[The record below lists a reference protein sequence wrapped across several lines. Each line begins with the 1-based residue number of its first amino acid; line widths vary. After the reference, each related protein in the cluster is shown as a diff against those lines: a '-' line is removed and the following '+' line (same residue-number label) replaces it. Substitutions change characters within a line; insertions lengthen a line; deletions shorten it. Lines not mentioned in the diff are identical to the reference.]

1 MAKRSDRR
9 VDSSERAER
18 YPQDDY
24 EEGSALRKLSAVPQ
38 ELPGEY
44 PEEQPVRRQRTA
56 GRRARNAQITP
67 RFLIGTVVLCAAMVA
82 FVVGFLCLK
91 EKIIE
96 QNRHIASLENQIND
110 LKSDNDA
117 YYNKVMASVDL
128 EAIREAAMDRLGMK
142 YAEESQIQ
150 YYDTDGSSYVRQYQ
164 EVPQN

>member
-96 QNRHIASLENQIND
+96 QNRHIASLENQINN

>member
-38 ELPGEY
+38 ELPREY

-56 GRRARNAQITP
+56 GQCARNAQITP
-67 RFLIGTVVLCAAMVA
+67 RFLMGTVVLCAAMVA

-91 EKIIE
+91 EKITE

-128 EAIREAAMDRLGMK
+128 EAIREAAMNRLGMK

>member
-24 EEGSALRKLSAVPQ
+24 EEGSALRKLAAVPQ
-38 ELPGEY
+38 ELPREY

-128 EAIREAAMDRLGMK
+128 EAIREAAMNRLGMK

>member
-1 MAKRSDRR
+1 M
-9 VDSSERAER
+9 
-18 YPQDDY
+18 
-24 EEGSALRKLSAVPQ
+24 
-38 ELPGEY
+38 
-44 PEEQPVRRQRTA
+44 
-56 GRRARNAQITP
+56 
-67 RFLIGTVVLCAAMVA
+67 IGTVVLCAAMVA

-128 EAIREAAMDRLGMK
+128 EAIREAAMDCLGMK

>member
-38 ELPGEY
+38 ELPREY
-44 PEEQPVRRQRTA
+44 PEEQPFRRQRTA
-56 GRRARNAQITP
+56 GQRARNAQITP
-67 RFLIGTVVLCAAMVA
+67 RFLMGTVVLCAAMVA

-142 YAEESQIQ
+142 YAVESQIQ

>member
-38 ELPGEY
+38 ELPREY

-56 GRRARNAQITP
+56 GQRARNAQITP
-67 RFLIGTVVLCAAMVA
+67 RFLMGTVVLCAAMVA

-91 EKIIE
+91 EIIIE

-128 EAIREAAMDRLGMK
+128 EAIREAAMNRLGMK

>member
-38 ELPGEY
+38 ELPREY

-56 GRRARNAQITP
+56 GQRARNAQITP

-142 YAEESQIQ
+142 YAVESQIQ

>member
-56 GRRARNAQITP
+56 GQRARNAQITP

-142 YAEESQIQ
+142 YAVESQIQ

>member
-56 GRRARNAQITP
+56 ERRARNAQITP

>member
-38 ELPGEY
+38 ELPREY

-128 EAIREAAMDRLGMK
+128 EAIREAAMNRLGMK

-164 EVPQN
+164 EVLQN

>member
-44 PEEQPVRRQRTA
+44 PEEQPVRRHRTA

>member
-1 MAKRSDRR
+1 M
-9 VDSSERAER
+9 
-18 YPQDDY
+18 
-24 EEGSALRKLSAVPQ
+24 
-38 ELPGEY
+38 
-44 PEEQPVRRQRTA
+44 
-56 GRRARNAQITP
+56 
-67 RFLIGTVVLCAAMVA
+67 IGTVVLCAAMVA

-91 EKIIE
+91 EKNIE

-128 EAIREAAMDRLGMK
+128 EAIREAAMNRLGMK

>member
-91 EKIIE
+91 EKITE
-96 QNRHIASLENQIND
+96 QNRHIA
-110 LKSDNDA
+110 
-117 YYNKVMASVDL
+117 
-128 EAIREAAMDRLGMK
+128 
-142 YAEESQIQ
+142 
-150 YYDTDGSSYVRQYQ
+150 
-164 EVPQN
+164 

>member
-38 ELPGEY
+38 ELPREY

-56 GRRARNAQITP
+56 GQRARNAQITP
-67 RFLIGTVVLCAAMVA
+67 RFLMGTVVLCAAMVA

>member
-164 EVPQN
+164 GVPQN

>member
-142 YAEESQIQ
+142 YAEELQIQ

>member
-82 FVVGFLCLK
+82 FVVSFLCLK

>member
-38 ELPGEY
+38 ELPREY
-44 PEEQPVRRQRTA
+44 PEEQPFRRQRTA

>member
-56 GRRARNAQITP
+56 GQRARNAQITP
-67 RFLIGTVVLCAAMVA
+67 RFLMGTVVLCAAMVA

>member
-38 ELPGEY
+38 ELPREY

-56 GRRARNAQITP
+56 GQRARNAQITP

>member
-38 ELPGEY
+38 ELPREY

-128 EAIREAAMDRLGMK
+128 EAIREAAMNRLGMK

>member
-38 ELPGEY
+38 ELPREY

-56 GRRARNAQITP
+56 GQRARNAQITP
-67 RFLIGTVVLCAAMVA
+67 RFLMGTVVLCAAMVA

-128 EAIREAAMDRLGMK
+128 EAIREAAMNRLGMK

>member
-18 YPQDDY
+18 HPQDDY

-142 YAEESQIQ
+142 YAVESQIQ

>member
-56 GRRARNAQITP
+56 GQRARNAQITP

>member
-38 ELPGEY
+38 ELPREY
-44 PEEQPVRRQRTA
+44 PEEQPFRRQRTA
-56 GRRARNAQITP
+56 GQRARNAQITP
-67 RFLIGTVVLCAAMVA
+67 RFLMGTVVLCAAMVA

>member
-24 EEGSALRKLSAVPQ
+24 EEGSALRKLSVVPQ

-142 YAEESQIQ
+142 YAVESQIQ

>member
-38 ELPGEY
+38 ELPREY

>member
-38 ELPGEY
+38 ELPREY

-128 EAIREAAMDRLGMK
+128 EAIREAAMNRLDMK

>member
-38 ELPGEY
+38 ELPREY

-56 GRRARNAQITP
+56 GQRARNAQITP

-128 EAIREAAMDRLGMK
+128 EAIREAAMNRLGMK

>member
-38 ELPGEY
+38 ELPREY
-44 PEEQPVRRQRTA
+44 PEEQPFRRQRTA
-56 GRRARNAQITP
+56 GQRARNAQITP
-67 RFLIGTVVLCAAMVA
+67 RFLMGTVVLCAAMVA
-82 FVVGFLCLK
+82 FVVGFLCSK
-91 EKIIE
+91 EKITE

>member
-1 MAKRSDRR
+1 M
-9 VDSSERAER
+9 
-18 YPQDDY
+18 
-24 EEGSALRKLSAVPQ
+24 
-38 ELPGEY
+38 
-44 PEEQPVRRQRTA
+44 
-56 GRRARNAQITP
+56 
-67 RFLIGTVVLCAAMVA
+67 IGTVVLCAAMVA

-128 EAIREAAMDRLGMK
+128 EAIREAAMDRLGME

>member
-1 MAKRSDRR
+1 MRREAHSGNFQQFHRNCPGSIRRSSRSEGR
-9 VDSSERAER
+9 EQRDSVHGMHRS
-18 YPQDDY
+18 
-24 EEGSALRKLSAVPQ
+24 
-38 ELPGEY
+38 
-44 PEEQPVRRQRTA
+44 
-56 GRRARNAQITP
+56 P
-67 RFLIGTVVLCAAMVA
+67 RFLMGTVVLCAAMVA

-91 EKIIE
+91 EKITE

>member
-38 ELPGEY
+38 ELPREY

-56 GRRARNAQITP
+56 VRRARNAQITP

-128 EAIREAAMDRLGMK
+128 EAIREAAMNRLGMK

>member
-38 ELPGEY
+38 KLPGEY